1 MKIFLVLLIL
11 IFGIQSLVKADDIRD
26 FEIEQISLYDSA
38 LNFFTKKEL
47 KDGKRNFYQTNKYT
61 TSAIKKKT
69 FEVYEVL
76 QVSYKTD
83 DAKFEIL
90 DISGISFMNYK
101 KCLKEIEKIALDFDQ
116 MFPNTVKDDLYTYIN
131 NDDPSGK
138 SKVSDIY
145 WFFENRDVIV
155 LACYYIDSEY
165 GKKNNLKSEIR
176 VSLSSDE
183 FNKFLIS
190 ESQ

>member
-1 MKIFLVLLIL
+1 MKIFLSVLIL
-11 IFGIQSLVKADDIRD
+11 IFTIQSTIKADDIRD

-61 TSAIKKKT
+61 TSSIRKNT

-76 QVSYKTD
+76 QVSYKSN
-83 DAKFEIL
+83 DAKFKIL

-101 KCLKEIEKIALDFDQ
+101 KCLKEIEKISLDFDQ
-116 MFPNTVKDDLYTYIN
+116 MFPNAVKDDLYTYIN

-145 WFFENRDVIV
+145 WFFKNRDVIV

>member
-1 MKIFLVLLIL
+1 MKIFLSVLIL
-11 IFGIQSLVKADDIRD
+11 IFTIQSTIKADDIRD
-26 FEIEQISLYDSA
+26 FEIEQISLYDNA

-61 TSAIKKKT
+61 TSAIRKNT

-76 QVSYKTD
+76 QVSYKSN
-83 DAKFEIL
+83 DAKFKIL

-101 KCLKEIEKIALDFDQ
+101 KCLKEIEKISLDFDQ
-116 MFPNTVKDDLYTYIN
+116 MFPNAVKDDLYTYIN

-145 WFFENRDVIV
+145 WFFKNRDVIV

-165 GKKNNLKSEIR
+165 EKKNNLKSEIR